1 MTNRVL
7 LAAGTAF
14 GMVLAITPAA
24 AQEAATAERLKMMLE
39 CDAIKNET
47 IRLTCYDSAA
57 RRTRTSLGANH
68 FGMLPGSPAAQPITP
83 EQNFGMTVQ
92 VRSQRTDLPPP
103 PQEVTEIN
111 SKVAGALS
119 RGPGIW
125 QIAFVDGTRWN
136 MTESA
141 DNFSPPNRGEEVRI
155 RKGTMGSFL
164 MYVGNQPSFR
174 VVRVH

>member
-1 MTNRVL
+1 MTSRVL

-14 GMVLAITPAA
+14 GMMLAIAPAA

-92 VRSQRTDLPPP
+92 VRAKRTDLPPP

-111 SKVAGALS
+111 SKVAGALN

-125 QIAFVDGTRWN
+125 QIAFIDGTRWN

-141 DNFSPPNRGEEVRI
+141 ENFTPPRRGEEVRI

-164 MYVGNQPSFR
+164 LYVGNQPSYR